1 MPQNSL
7 IPSNIGKIAQ
17 SSLTQSRQAQVRG
30 VTSQGVFLHL
40 NSDWIVF
47 LSREQFRGPLTLNI
61 PQFPH
66 AWQKLTSSQRVEIHA
81 GNILFV
87 GLDWIIPINSAS
99 PWSAPPPPAA
109 PPENLAQRF
118 QRLEA
123 ALQGVKINKS
133 GFQPSAFGNQLL
145 TVNRR
150 MPEMDTKSLIAA
162 LIPNLGLGGGLT
174 PAGDDLAL
182 GFLLAANRWGKLLR
196 PSLDLPA
203 INQALVQAAYARTST
218 LSANLI
224 ECAASGQA
232 DERLILAL
240 DGIITG
246 FPGLEACI
254 SYLSAWGNSSGGYAL
269 QGMAL
274 AIWPGDA

>member
-1 MPQNSL
+1 
-7 IPSNIGKIAQ
+7 
-17 SSLTQSRQAQVRG
+17 
-30 VTSQGVFLHL
+30 
-40 NSDWIVF
+40 
-47 LSREQFRGPLTLNI
+47 
-61 PQFPH
+61 
-66 AWQKLTSSQRVEIHA
+66 
-81 GNILFV
+81 
-87 GLDWIIPINSAS
+87 
-99 PWSAPPPPAA
+99 
-109 PPENLAQRF
+109 
-118 QRLEA
+118 
-123 ALQGVKINKS
+123 
-133 GFQPSAFGNQLL
+133 
-145 TVNRR
+145 
-150 MPEMDTKSLIAA
+150 MDTKALIAA